1 MTRMR
6 KFILSWPVMLTAA
19 AVSLASQVLSTSVH
33 AGSVSSFYPDL
44 GEDGW
49 SVDTSIFECSLIQ
62 QIPNFGT
69 AVFYHQAGESMR
81 FYLRSPNSPMQEGRA
96 LLTSQ
101 PPRWR
106 QDLQVRDLAYVDV
119 QRSRQP
125 VVMDA
130 AQSQLLIA
138 ELGRGMV
145 PTLMRRAWFSDTESV
160 HVGISPV
167 RFGEAYAEYH
177 QCQGNLLPV
186 NFGQIE
192 RSTVF
197 WATGQ
202 RELSDEQR
210 AQLDDIVTY
219 MKADPGVH
227 AVDING
233 FTDSAGNA
241 RDNLEL
247 SRIRAFAVQTYL
259 IEQGIDENML
269 TTRYFGSTPQF
280 RIVRNEQ
287 SAEDRDRNRRVT
299 LRLHRHGDDD

>member
-1 MTRMR
+1 
-6 KFILSWPVMLTAA
+6 MLTVA
-19 AVSLASQVLSTSVH
+19 AVSMASQVLSTPAQ

-49 SVDTSIFECSLIQ
+49 TVDASIFECSLVQ
-62 QIPNFGT
+62 QIPRFGT
-69 AVFYHQAGESMR
+69 AVFYHQAGEPMS
-81 FYLRSPNSPMQEGRA
+81 FYLQAPNSPMQEGMA

-106 QDLQVRDLAYVDV
+106 QDLQVRDLAYVNV
-119 QRSRQP
+119 QRSRRP

-130 AQSQLLIA
+130 AQSQLLVA
-138 ELGRGMV
+138 ELERGMV
-145 PTLMRRAWFSDTESV
+145 PTLMRRAWFSDDESV
-160 HVGISPV
+160 HIGISPV

-202 RELSDEQR
+202 RELSDAHR

-219 MKADPGVH
+219 MKADPAVY

-233 FTDSAGNA
+233 FTDSSGNA

-247 SRIRAFAVQTYL
+247 SRIRAFAVQSYL

-287 SAEDRDRNRRVT
+287 NAEDRDRNRRVT
-299 LRLHRHGDDD
+299 LRLHRESAND